1 MSNRLFTRDSKM
13 KSFTFVLGVFLLSTL
28 VGQQEQYPWSKLNY
42 QEALLKSSGKIMMLD
57 FYTDW

>member
-1 MSNRLFTRDSKM
+1 M

-42 QEALLKSSGKIMMLD
+42 QEALLKSSDKIMMLD

>member
-42 QEALLKSSGKIMMLD
+42 QEALLKSSDKIMMLD